1 MPDDCSICGKTKEMH
16 GTFSDHK
23 YECNMSEAFA
33 ISGGL
38 SSQAVGGKK
47 IEEMESCSCFDSVHE
62 ALLHETGYLP
72 DDPDKSFPFKELDE
86 GGPGSGPQQG
96 ERNLRISKY
105 PDLRTLKPK
114 RIVGYQGENNDIP
127 IYDYGNPK
135 HSEKEAYDKWIT
147 DPKTGKRG
155 RVISDPGGLY

>member
-23 YECNMSEAFA
+23 YECNMSEAVA

-38 SSQAVGGKK
+38 SAQSVGAKK

-62 ALLHETGYLP
+62 ALLHETGA
-72 DDPDKSFPFKELDE
+72 KE

-96 ERNLRISKY
+96 KQ
-105 PDLRTLKPK
+105 PK
-114 RIVGYQGENNDIP
+114 RIVGYQGENNDVP
-127 IYDYGNPK
+127 IYDYGDPK
-135 HSEKEAYDKWIT
+135 HSQNDKTIT
-147 DPKTGKRG
+147 DPKTGKTV